1 MSTTPPHLKTLEEVA
16 RGCIMEARGAPDR
29 LIPKPPDS
37 GYPEEPNNKKIKA
50 GLIFCGY
57 TYLLGLSW

>member
-16 RGCIMEARGAPDR
+16 CGRIMEARGAPDS
-29 LIPKPPDS
+29 LIPMSPDS
-37 GYPEEPNNKKIKA
+37 GYPEEPNNKEIKA
-50 GLIFCGY
+50 RLISCGY

>member
-1 MSTTPPHLKTLEEVA
+1 
-16 RGCIMEARGAPDR
+16 MEARGAPDM
-29 LIPKPPDS
+29 LIPKPPDG
-37 GYPEEPNNKKIKA
+37 GYPEKPNNKEIKA